1 MKRVG
6 NLYDKIYDIDN
17 IREAHKNARKRKHHY
32 KEVKEVDAD
41 VDKYCYEIQAML
53 RDKTFVNG
61 QYEVFKKVEKGKER
75 EIYKLPYFPDR
86 IIHHAI
92 MQVLEPIWKKTLIA
106 DTYQSIKGRG
116 IHKAKNKI
124 QWLLRKHKLKYALKM
139 DIKKFYP
146 SVDNEIMKQTLRRKI
161 KCKDTLW
168 LLDTIVDSTAGIP
181 IGNYLSQYF
190 GNLYLTY
197 LDHELK
203 EQVKVK
209 YYYRYCDDIVV
220 LSNDKAELHNA
231 RVLVSSR
238 LASLRLVL
246 KKNYQVQ
253 QVKDRGLDFLGY
265 RMFHK
270 YTLLRKKIA
279 AGVKHSTSD
288 NSDASYNGWLVSSN
302 GHNLARRVDE
312 SRINRNTRG

>member
-17 IREAHKNARKRKHHY
+17 IREAHRNARKRKTHY

-53 RDKTFVNG
+53 RDRTFVNG
-61 QYEVFKKVEKGKER
+61 QYEIFKKIEKGKER

-86 IIHHAI
+86 IVHHAI

-124 QWLLRKHKLKYALKM
+124 QQLLRKYKIQYALKM

-146 SVDNEIMKQTLRRKI
+146 SIDNEILKQILRKKL

-168 LLDTIVDSTAGIP
+168 LLDTIVDSTQGVP

-197 LDHELK
+197 VDHEVK
-203 EQVKVK
+203 EKLGVRH
-209 YYYRYCDDIVV
+209 YFRYCDDIVV
-220 LSNDKAELHNA
+220 LDNSKERLHSI
-231 RVLVSSR
+231 RVDMASR
-238 LASLRLVL
+238 VAKL
-246 KKNYQVQ
+246 KLMLKNNYQVQ
-253 QVKDRGLDFLGY
+253 RIDDRGLDFLGY

-270 YTLLRKKIA
+270 YTLLRTRVANGLKRADRIE
-279 AGVKHSTSD
+279 SL
-288 NSDASYNGWLVSSN
+288 ASYNGWVVSSS
-302 GHNLARRVDE
+302 GYNLAK
-312 SRINRNTRG
+312 SKGMI

>member
-17 IREAHKNARKRKHHY
+17 IREAHRNARKRKTHY

-61 QYEVFKKVEKGKER
+61 QYEIFKKIEKGKER

-86 IIHHAI
+86 IVHHAI

-124 QWLLRKHKLKYALKM
+124 QPLLRKYKIQYALKM

-146 SVDNEIMKQTLRRKI
+146 SIDNEILKQILRKKL

-168 LLDTIVDSTAGIP
+168 LLDTIVDSTQGVP

-197 LDHELK
+197 VDHEVK
-203 EQVKVK
+203 EKLGVRH
-209 YYYRYCDDIVV
+209 YFRYCDDIVV
-220 LSNDKAELHNA
+220 LDNSKERLHSI
-231 RVLVSSR
+231 RVDMAGRV
-238 LASLRLVL
+238 AKL
-246 KKNYQVQ
+246 KLMLKNNYQVQ
-253 QVKDRGLDFLGY
+253 RIDDRGLDFLGY

-270 YTLLRKKIA
+270 YTLLRTRIA
-279 AGVKHSTSD
+279 NGLKSADRIESL
-288 NSDASYNGWLVSSN
+288 ASYNGWVVSSS
-302 GHNLARRVDE
+302 GYNLAK
-312 SRINRNTRG
+312 SKGML

>member
-17 IREAHKNARKRKHHY
+17 IREAHRNARKRKTHY

-61 QYEVFKKVEKGKER
+61 QYEIFKKIEKGKER

-86 IIHHAI
+86 IVHHAI

-124 QWLLRKHKLKYALKM
+124 QPLLRKYKIQYALKM

-146 SVDNEIMKQTLRRKI
+146 SIDNEILKQILRKKL

-168 LLDTIVDSTAGIP
+168 LLDAIVDSTQGVP

-197 LDHELK
+197 VDHEVK
-203 EQVKVK
+203 EKLGVR
-209 YYYRYCDDIVV
+209 YYFRYCDDIVV
-220 LSNDKAELHNA
+220 LDNSKERLHSI
-231 RVLVSSR
+231 RVDVANR
-238 LASLRLVL
+238 VAKL
-246 KKNYQVQ
+246 KLMLKNNYQVQ
-253 QVKDRGLDFLGY
+253 RIDDRGLDFLGY

-270 YTLLRKKIA
+270 YTLLRTRVANGLKRADRIE
-279 AGVKHSTSD
+279 SL
-288 NSDASYNGWLVSSN
+288 ASYNGWVVSSS
-302 GHNLARRVDE
+302 GYNLAKSKGMV
-312 SRINRNTRG
+312 

>member
-1 MKRVG
+1 MKRIG

-17 IREAHKNARKRKHHY
+17 IREAHRNARKRKTHY
-32 KEVKEVDAD
+32 NEVKEVDAD

-116 IHKAKNKI
+116 IHKAKDKI
-124 QWLLRKHKLKYALKM
+124 QRLLRKYKIKYALKM
-139 DIKKFYP
+139 DVKKFYP
-146 SVDNEIMKQTLRRKI
+146 SINNDILKQILRKKL

-168 LLDTIVDSTAGIP
+168 LLDTIVDSTKGVP

-197 LDHELK
+197 VDHTVK
-203 EQVKVK
+203 EVLGVK
-209 YYYRYCDDIVV
+209 YYFRYCDDIVV
-220 LSNDKAELHNA
+220 LGDSKDVLHRT
-231 RVLVSSR
+231 RVKISQLIG
-238 LASLRLVL
+238 VL
-246 KKNYQVQ
+246 QLTLKGNYQVHK
-253 QVKDRGLDFLGY
+253 VEDRGLDFLGY
-265 RMFHK
+265 RMFCE
-270 YTLLRKKIA
+270 YTLLRTKIA
-279 AGVKHSTSD
+279 TSIKRS
-288 NSDASYNGWLVSSN
+288 NKAASLASYNGWVVSSS
-302 GHNLARRVDE
+302 GYNLAK
-312 SRINRNTRG
+312 SKGMM

>member
-6 NLYDKIYDIDN
+6 NLYDKIYDIEN
-17 IREAHKNARKRKHHY
+17 IREAHRNARKRKTHY

-41 VDKYCYEIQAML
+41 VDKYCYDIQAML

-61 QYEVFKKVEKGKER
+61 KYEVFKKTEKGKER

-124 QWLLRKHKLKYALKM
+124 QPLLRKYKVQYALKM

-146 SVDNEIMKQTLRRKI
+146 SIDNGILKQILRKKL

-168 LLDTIVDSTAGIP
+168 LLDVIVDSTTGVP

-197 LDHELK
+197 VDHEVK
-203 EQVKVK
+203 EKLGVR
-209 YYYRYCDDIVV
+209 YYFRYCDDIVV
-220 LSNDKAELHNA
+220 LDNSKEKLHNI
-231 RVLVSSR
+231 RVDVASR
-238 LASLRLVL
+238 VAKLKLVL
-246 KKNYQVQ
+246 KDNYQVQ
-253 QVKDRGLDFLGY
+253 RIDDRGLDFLGY
-265 RMFHK
+265 RMFHT
-270 YTLLRKKIA
+270 YTLLRPRVAKGLKKA
-279 AGVKHSTSD
+279 NRAESL
-288 NSDASYNGWLVSSN
+288 ASYNGWVVSSS
-302 GHNLARRVDE
+302 GYNLAKYKGIV
-312 SRINRNTRG
+312 

>member
-17 IREAHKNARKRKHHY
+17 IREAHRNARKRKTHY

-53 RDKTFVNG
+53 RGKTFVNG
-61 QYEVFKKVEKGKER
+61 QYEIFKKIEKGKER

-86 IIHHAI
+86 IVHHAI

-124 QWLLRKHKLKYALKM
+124 QPLLRKYKIQYALKM

-146 SVDNEIMKQTLRRKI
+146 SIDNAILKQILRKKL

-168 LLDTIVDSTAGIP
+168 LLDTIVDSTQGVP

-197 LDHELK
+197 VDHEVK
-203 EQVKVK
+203 EKLGVRH
-209 YYYRYCDDIVV
+209 YFRYCDDIVV
-220 LSNDKAELHNA
+220 LDSSKERLHSI
-231 RVLVSSR
+231 RVDMASR
-238 LASLRLVL
+238 VAKL
-246 KKNYQVQ
+246 KLMLKNNYQVQ
-253 QVKDRGLDFLGY
+253 KIDDRGLDFLGY

-270 YTLLRKKIA
+270 YTLLRTRVANGLKRADRIE
-279 AGVKHSTSD
+279 SL
-288 NSDASYNGWLVSSN
+288 ASYNGWVVSSS
-302 GHNLARRVDE
+302 GYNLAK
-312 SRINRNTRG
+312 SKGMI

>member
-17 IREAHKNARKRKHHY
+17 IREAHRNARKRKTHY

-53 RDKTFVNG
+53 RDRTFVNG
-61 QYEVFKKVEKGKER
+61 QYEIFKKIEKGKER

-86 IIHHAI
+86 IVHHAI

-124 QWLLRKHKLKYALKM
+124 QPLLRKYKIQYALKM

-146 SVDNEIMKQTLRRKI
+146 SIDNEILKQILRKKL

-168 LLDTIVDSTAGIP
+168 LLDTIVDSTQGVP

-197 LDHELK
+197 VDHEVK
-203 EQVKVK
+203 EKLGVRH
-209 YYYRYCDDIVV
+209 YFRYCDDIVV
-220 LSNDKAELHNA
+220 LDNSKERLHNI
-231 RVLVSSR
+231 RVAVVGRVAKLK
-238 LASLRLVL
+238 LVL
-246 KKNYQVQ
+246 KGNYQVQ
-253 QVKDRGLDFLGY
+253 RIEDRGLDFLGY
-265 RMFHK
+265 RMFHA
-270 YTLLRKKIA
+270 YTLLRTRVANGLKKA
-279 AGVKHSTSD
+279 SKLESL
-288 NSDASYNGWLVSSN
+288 ASYNGWVVSSS
-302 GHNLARRVDE
+302 GYNLAK
-312 SRINRNTRG
+312 SKGMI

>member
-17 IREAHKNARKRKHHY
+17 IREAHRNARKRKTHY

-41 VDKYCYEIQAML
+41 VDKYCYEIQSML
-53 RDKTFVNG
+53 RDKTFING
-61 QYEVFKKVEKGKER
+61 QYEIFKKIEKGKER

-86 IIHHAI
+86 IVHHAI

-124 QWLLRKHKLKYALKM
+124 QPLLRKYKIQYALKM

-146 SVDNEIMKQTLRRKI
+146 SIDNEILKQILRKKL

-168 LLDTIVDSTAGIP
+168 LLDTIVDSTQGVP

-197 LDHELK
+197 VDHEVK
-203 EQVKVK
+203 EKLGVRH
-209 YYYRYCDDIVV
+209 YFRYCDDIVV
-220 LSNDKAELHNA
+220 LDNSKEILHSI
-231 RVLVSSR
+231 RVDMASR
-238 LASLRLVL
+238 VAKL
-246 KKNYQVQ
+246 KLMLKNNYQVQ
-253 QVKDRGLDFLGY
+253 RIDDRGLDFLGY

-270 YTLLRKKIA
+270 YTLLRTRVANGLKKA
-279 AGVKHSTSD
+279 SKLESL
-288 NSDASYNGWLVSSN
+288 ASYNGWVVSSS
-302 GHNLARRVDE
+302 GYNLAK
-312 SRINRNTRG
+312 SKGMI

>member
-17 IREAHKNARKRKHHY
+17 IREAHRNARKRKTHY

-61 QYEVFKKVEKGKER
+61 QYEIFKKIEKGKER

-86 IIHHAI
+86 IVHHAI

-124 QWLLRKHKLKYALKM
+124 QPLLRKYKIQYALKM

-146 SVDNEIMKQTLRRKI
+146 SIDNEILKQILRKKL

-168 LLDTIVDSTAGIP
+168 LLDTIVDSTQGVP

-197 LDHELK
+197 VDHEVK
-203 EQVKVK
+203 EKLGVR
-209 YYYRYCDDIVV
+209 YYFRYCDDIVV
-220 LSNDKAELHNA
+220 LGNSKERLHSI
-231 RVLVSSR
+231 RVDVANR
-238 LASLRLVL
+238 VAKL
-246 KKNYQVQ
+246 KLMLKNNYQVQ
-253 QVKDRGLDFLGY
+253 RIDDRGLDFLGY

-270 YTLLRKKIA
+270 YTLLRTRVANGLKKA
-279 AGVKHSTSD
+279 DKVESL
-288 NSDASYNGWLVSSN
+288 ASYNGWVVSSS
-302 GHNLARRVDE
+302 GYNLAK
-312 SRINRNTRG
+312 SKGMI

>member
-6 NLYDKIYDIDN
+6 NVYDKIYDIDN
-17 IREAHKNARKRKHHY
+17 IREAHRNARKRKTHY

-61 QYEVFKKVEKGKER
+61 QYEVFKKIEKGKER

-86 IIHHAI
+86 IVHHAI

-124 QWLLRKHKLKYALKM
+124 QPLLRKYKIQYALKM

-146 SVDNEIMKQTLRRKI
+146 SIDNEILKQILRKKL

-168 LLDTIVDSTAGIP
+168 LLDTIVDSTQGVP

-197 LDHELK
+197 VDHEVK
-203 EQVKVK
+203 EKLGVR
-209 YYYRYCDDIVV
+209 YYFRYCDDIVV
-220 LSNDKAELHNA
+220 LGNSKERLHSI
-231 RVLVSSR
+231 RVDVTNR
-238 LASLRLVL
+238 VAKL
-246 KKNYQVQ
+246 KLMLKGNYQVQ
-253 QVKDRGLDFLGY
+253 RIDDRGLDFLGY
-265 RMFHK
+265 RMFHR
-270 YTLLRKKIA
+270 YTLLRTRIA
-279 AGVKHSTSD
+279 NGLKSADRIESL
-288 NSDASYNGWLVSSN
+288 ASYNGWVVSSS
-302 GHNLARRVDE
+302 GYNLAK
-312 SRINRNTRG
+312 SKGMI

>member
-17 IREAHKNARKRKHHY
+17 IREAHRNARKRKTHY

-61 QYEVFKKVEKGKER
+61 QYEIFKKIEKGKER

-86 IIHHAI
+86 IVHHAI

-124 QWLLRKHKLKYALKM
+124 QPLLRKYKIQYALKM

-146 SVDNEIMKQTLRRKI
+146 SIDNEILKQILRKKL

-168 LLDTIVDSTAGIP
+168 LLDTIVDSTQGVP

-197 LDHELK
+197 VDHEVK
-203 EQVKVK
+203 EKLGVRH
-209 YYYRYCDDIVV
+209 YFRYCDDIVV
-220 LSNDKAELHNA
+220 LDNSKERLHNI
-231 RVLVSSR
+231 RVAVVGRVAKLK
-238 LASLRLVL
+238 LVL
-246 KKNYQVQ
+246 KGNYQVQ
-253 QVKDRGLDFLGY
+253 RIEDRGLDFLGY
-265 RMFHK
+265 RMFHT
-270 YTLLRKKIA
+270 YTLLRTRVANGLKKA
-279 AGVKHSTSD
+279 SKLESL
-288 NSDASYNGWLVSSN
+288 ASYNGWVVSSS
-302 GHNLARRVDE
+302 GYNLAK
-312 SRINRNTRG
+312 SKGMI